1 MLSTKLL
8 AGAAALAIFV
18 SASAPAF
25 AVCPQCNSDVR
36 LDSALATCFTD
47 RADDE
52 LSKLT
57 ASGKTFIMVNL
68 SDCSSRG
75 GLPTASASAK
85 LPLDKLFVVDADSI
99 KCLAAE
105 IAAVN
110 DEATLDPNH
119 LFDLSKDCPA
129 Q

>member
-8 AGAAALAIFV
+8 ANAAALIVAL

-36 LDSALATCFTD
+36 LDAALATCFSD

-52 LSKLT
+52 LTKLT

-68 SDCSSRG
+68 ADCSSRG

-105 IAAVN
+105 IAAV
-110 DEATLDPNH
+110 DETALDPNH
-119 LFDLSKDCPA
+119 LFDLTKDCPA